1 MGFVLSTLGSH
12 RKALSRE
19 EADRVGKRWSVFVF
33 DWNQEAIEQLCGW
46 RVETESLDLG
56 RSQGLGA
63 VTEFKGCFKKC
74 SGAEELK
81 EGGLRWL
88 R

>member
-1 MGFVLSTLGSH
+1 M
-12 RKALSRE
+12 
-19 EADRVGKRWSVFVF
+19 F

-46 RVETESLDLG
+46 RVETEGLDSG

-74 SGAEELK
+74 SRAEELR
-81 EGGLRWL
+81 EGGLGRL
-88 R
+88 RQ